1 MADDIIGINL
11 AVKGTRS
18 VTAAQREL
26 ERMKKSL
33 LQVAL
38 AERQGTLA
46 TGSLDKAAQQ
56 FTKTLQKKTG
66 DVIGATK
73 AAHGYK
79 KALKAM
85 SDQELASAAGMSAST
100 KAARQLQLGMQQA
113 GYQVQ
118 DFIVQVQAGTN
129 PLIAFSQQG
138 SQLAGFFAG
147 PWGAMIGVGIAAVS
161 SLGMAF
167 MATREQAKSF
177 EDGMSDAADAASIL
191 DDALEALDDPAIDEV
206 FGRYTKGIQ
215 NMSEATSIFAK
226 QLANLNIASAMKN
239 LTSGLAEDGFLGTGF
254 YGGTPLG
261 KVIFG
266 KRPEEVLSGYGLSE
280 GTISKIGTGEGGVG
294 QIFSNLQA
302 LYQSGNVTDV
312 LDETNRIVNAVKES
326 GDQLSGAGLEFF
338 LNLDKG
344 ARQLAELEA
353 SFDGSAKNAEVGR
366 DIAEETLQL
375 LADMNKADKEA
386 YDEAVKKREENQKW
400 LDAQNRAI
408 QLTSKTVGLEGE
420 QLFLAKQQV
429 EQLELIDKLKERG
442 LDVTKGEGLVLFSNL
457 KKLQA
462 GELLAYRQA
471 EAEKAKDKAARG
483 YNKTLREQEK
493 LQKELEKKARVY
505 ATTMENGLLSIADGT
520 KSVKEAFRDMARDI
534 IRHLYKVLIVQRMIR
549 AFGGML
555 AGSSNAAIADIGKG
569 LETYGQANGGV
580 WSKGSPV
587 TAFANGGV
595 VGSPTYFPMTGG
607 RTGLMGEAGPEAIMP
622 LKRGKNGKLGV
633 QAEGGSGVVVHQT
646 FNFAANGDESVKKI
660 IAQAA
665 PQIAQMTQQQIMD
678 NRRRGGQLK
687 ATFG

>member
-1 MADDIIGINL
+1 MADDIIGINI

-18 VTAAQREL
+18 VTEAQREL

-46 TGSLDKAAQQ
+46 AGSLDKATQQ

-66 DVIGATK
+66 DVIGSTR
-73 AAHGYK
+73 AAHNYK

-85 SDQELASAAGMSAST
+85 SDQELASSAGMSAST
-100 KAARQLQLGMQQA
+100 KSIRQFQLGMQQA

-129 PLIAFSQQG
+129 PLVAFSQQG

-167 MATREQAKSF
+167 MATMEQAKSF

-206 FGRYTKGIQ
+206 FGRYTTAIKS
-215 NMSEATSIFAK
+215 MSEATSIFAK
-226 QLANLNIASAMKN
+226 QLANLNLASAMSS
-239 LTSGLAEDGFLGTGF
+239 LTSGLDKEGFLGTGF
-254 YGGTPLG
+254 FGGTPLG
-261 KVIFG
+261 KAIFG

-280 GTISKIGTGEGGVG
+280 ETVAKIGTGGGGVG

-312 LDETNRIVNAVKES
+312 LDETNRILNAVKES
-326 GDQLSGAGLEFF
+326 GDQLSVAGLEFF

-344 ARQLAELEA
+344 ARQLADLEA

-375 LADMNKADKEA
+375 LTDMNKADKEA
-386 YDEAVKKREENQKW
+386 YKEAVKKREENQKW
-400 LDAQNRAI
+400 LEAQNRAI
-408 QLTSKTVGLEGE
+408 QLSGKTVGLEGE
-420 QLFLAKQQV
+420 QLFIAKQQV
-429 EQLELIDKLKERG
+429 EQLQLIEKLKERG
-442 LDVTKGEGLVLFSNL
+442 IEVTEGEGLVLFTNL
-457 KKLQA
+457 KKLQE

-471 EAEKAKDKAARG
+471 EAEKAKEKAAKG
-483 YNKTLREQEK
+483 YNKKLREQQR

-505 ATTMENGLLSIADGT
+505 ATTMENGLMSIADGT
-520 KSVKEAFRDMARDI
+520 KSVKDAFRDMARDI
-534 IRHLYKVLIVQRMIR
+534 IAHLYKVLVVQRLVR
-549 AFGGML
+549 SFGGML
-555 AGSSNAAIADIGKG
+555 AGSSNAAVADIGKG
-569 LETYGQANGGV
+569 LQTYGSANGNV
-580 WSKGSPV
+580 FNQGSIVPY
-587 TAFANGGV
+587 ANGGV
-595 VGSPTYFPMTGG
+595 VGGPTYFPMTGG
-607 RTGLMGEAGPEAIMP
+607 KTGLMGEAGPEAIMP

-633 QAEGGSGVVVHQT
+633 AAEGGGGVTINQT
-646 FNFAANGDESVKKI
+646 FAFQANGDDSVKKI

-665 PQIAQMTQQQIMD
+665 PKIAAMTQQQIMD
-678 NRRRGGQLK
+678 SRRRGGQMK
-687 ATFG
+687 QVFG

>member
-1 MADDIIGINL
+1 MADDIIGINI

-18 VTAAQREL
+18 VTEAQREL

-46 TGSLDKAAQQ
+46 AGSLDKATQQ

-66 DVIGATK
+66 DVIGSTR
-73 AAHGYK
+73 AAHNYK

-85 SDQELASAAGMSAST
+85 SDQELASSAGMSAST
-100 KAARQLQLGMQQA
+100 KSIRQFQLGMQQA

-129 PLIAFSQQG
+129 PLVAFSQQG

-167 MATREQAKSF
+167 MATMEQAKSF

-206 FGRYTKGIQ
+206 FGRYTTAIKS
-215 NMSEATSIFAK
+215 MSEATSIFAK
-226 QLANLNIASAMKN
+226 QLANLNLASAMSS
-239 LTSGLAEDGFLGTGF
+239 LTSGLDKEGFLGTGF
-254 YGGTPLG
+254 FGGTPLG
-261 KVIFG
+261 KAIFG

-280 GTISKIGTGEGGVG
+280 ETVAKIGTGGGGVG

-312 LDETNRIVNAVKES
+312 LDETNRILNAVKES
-326 GDQLSGAGLEFF
+326 GDQLSVAGLEFF

-344 ARQLAELEA
+344 ARQLADLEA

-375 LADMNKADKEA
+375 LTDMNKADKEA
-386 YDEAVKKREENQKW
+386 YKEAVKKREENQKW
-400 LDAQNRAI
+400 LEAQNRAI
-408 QLTSKTVGLEGE
+408 QLSGKTVGLEGE
-420 QLFLAKQQV
+420 QLFIAKQQV
-429 EQLELIDKLKERG
+429 EQLQLIEKLKERG
-442 LDVTKGEGLVLFSNL
+442 IEVTEGEGLVLFTNL
-457 KKLQA
+457 KKLQE

-471 EAEKAKDKAARG
+471 EAEKAKEKAAKG
-483 YNKTLREQEK
+483 YNKKLREQQR

-505 ATTMENGLLSIADGT
+505 ATTMENGLMSIADGT
-520 KSVKEAFRDMARDI
+520 KSVKDAFRDMARDI
-534 IRHLYKVLIVQRMIR
+534 IAHLYKVLVVQRLVR
-549 AFGGML
+549 SFGGML
-555 AGSSNAAIADIGKG
+555 AGSSNAAVADIGKG
-569 LETYGQANGGV
+569 LQTYGSANGNV
-580 WSKGSPV
+580 FNQGSIVPY
-587 TAFANGGV
+587 ANGGV
-595 VGSPTYFPMTGG
+595 VGGPTYFPMSGG
-607 RTGLMGEAGPEAIMP
+607 KTGLMGEAGPEAIMP
-622 LKRGKNGKLGV
+622 LKRGKDGKLGV
-633 QAEGGSGVVVHQT
+633 AADGGGGVTINQT
-646 FNFAANGDESVKKI
+646 FAFQANGDDSVKKI

-665 PQIAQMTQQQIMD
+665 PKIAAMTQQQIMD
-678 NRRRGGQLK
+678 SRRRGGQMK
-687 ATFG
+687 QVFG